1 MDTKCRELLRTRSQA
16 QDTRQ
21 VTNPLLDDREA
32 DALLAKGD
40 RASARVSSVRQAV
53 REDAAQVR
61 ERVNQRV
68 AQARDGIREEPMRT
82 TLYAL
87 GLGVLI
93 GMLLRR

>member
-1 MDTKCRELLRTRSQA
+1 MTSSPIAPPSPDDIVLEDEGLTQRL
-16 QDTRQ
+16 
-21 VTNPLLDDREA
+21 DREA

-61 ERVNQRV
+61 EWVNQRV

>member
-1 MDTKCRELLRTRSQA
+1 M
-16 QDTRQ
+16 
-21 VTNPLLDDREA
+21 
-32 DALLAKGD
+32 
-40 RASARVSSVRQAV
+40 

>member
-1 MDTKCRELLRTRSQA
+1 MTSSPIAPPSPDDIVLEDESLTQRL
-16 QDTRQ
+16 
-21 VTNPLLDDREA
+21 DREA
-32 DALLAKGD
+32 DALLARGD

>member
-1 MDTKCRELLRTRSQA
+1 MTQSPIAPPSPDDIVLEDDGLTQRL
-16 QDTRQ
+16 
-21 VTNPLLDDREA
+21 DREA
-32 DALLAKGD
+32 DALLAKED
-40 RASARVSSVRQAV
+40 RAFERVSSVRQAV

-61 ERVNQRV
+61 DVMAQSV
-68 AQARDGIREEPMRT
+68 AQARDGIREEPMRA

>member
-1 MDTKCRELLRTRSQA
+1 MTSSPIA
-16 QDTRQ
+16 
-21 VTNPLLDDREA
+21 PPSPDDIVLEDDDITQRLEREA
-32 DALLAKGD
+32 DALLAEED
-40 RASARVSSVRQAV
+40 RAFARVSSVRQAA

-61 ERVNQRV
+61 EMMNQRV
-68 AQARDGIREEPMRT
+68 AQARGSIREEPMRA

>member
-1 MDTKCRELLRTRSQA
+1 MTSSPIAPPSPDDIVLEDEDLTQRL
-16 QDTRQ
+16 
-21 VTNPLLDDREA
+21 DREA